1 MNELVTAV
9 AEVLPMSRRKPTI
22 YERADRRR
30 KRRKPPEI
38 PSRAEVKGL
47 LGLLKRRSDAF
58 RDYPLFLLALETG
71 MRAGT
76 LAGLTVGDLRDSA
89 GRCRKRLRLRPEIVK
104 GGYGY
109 TVPLRRAV
117 RDVLDAY
124 LKERDGKPGDPLFA
138 SRKASEFLTVRAIQ
152 HAWRHWQEEAGW
164 EQTYRLHAARHY
176 AVTRLAER
184 IGNPLI
190 VKALAGH
197 QSISTTQR
205 YAHPSDDALQ
215 DAVEEAF
222 GGE

>member
-1 MNELVTAV
+1 MSELTLVP
-9 AEVLPMSRRKPTI
+9 AEVIAMPRRKPTV

-30 KRRKPPEI
+30 KRSRAPEI
-38 PSRAEVKGL
+38 PSRDEVKRL

-76 LAGLTVGDLRDSA
+76 LAGLTVGDVRDSS

-104 GGYGY
+104 GGYAY
-109 TVPLRRAV
+109 TVPLRRSV
-117 RDVLDAY
+117 REVIDAY
-124 LKERDGKPGDPLFA
+124 LKERDGKLAEPLFP
-138 SRKASEFLTVRAIQ
+138 SRKGAEFLTVRAIQ
-152 HAWRHWQEEAGW
+152 HAWQHWQAETGFERS
-164 EQTYRLHAARHY
+164 YRLHAARHY
-176 AVTRLAER
+176 AVTRMAER

-205 YAHPSDDALQ
+205 YAHPSDDALL

-222 GGE
+222 EPD